1 MRIMTKY
8 CKCFAIAIGLLFG
21 SQPAVAVGQDA
32 VLQHRGFS
40 LNISQIGSPP
50 NRAELLESLKNQI
63 DLVLGVKLD
72 QERIAFF
79 RTVPIIVGP
88 REILQDPVS
97 QRPIILSKTGPSS
110 VPPRLF
116 NPANAILLHEFLH
129 AYHHQRLPAGMANP
143 ELRDL
148 YAQAKARQIYPA
160 NADVMEDEQE
170 YFALSGSVFLHGR
183 AARDPFTRENVKA
196 KHPELYDW
204 LEREFGPR

>member
-79 RTVPIIVGP
+79 RTVPIIVVP
-88 REILQDPVS
+88 LDPTRPSFPTSYYSQQDS
-97 QRPIILSKTGPSS
+97 TII
-110 VPPRLF
+110 VRPRLF

-129 AYHHQRLPAGMANP
+129 AYHHQRLPSGMANP

-160 NADVMEDEQE
+160 NADVMENEQE